1 MQDSFGVKF
10 LDSQL
15 CRKIEHAK
23 FVPQCIRYTCYRHGK
38 GSSTFVFENYESLI
52 VDSVFG
58 CELQRLCER
67 ENTNVPRFL
76 VKFMEHI
83 ERNGVDVVGIYRL
96 SGNAAS
102 VTKLRYL
109 VDQGKVATS
118 ISNFNNPYW

>member
-1 MQDSFGVKF
+1 M
-10 LDSQL
+10 
-15 CRKIEHAK
+15 
-23 FVPQCIRYTCYRHGK
+23 
-38 GSSTFVFENYESLI
+38 
-52 VDSVFG
+52 FG

-83 ERNGVDVVGIYRL
+83 ERNGLDVVGIYRL

-109 VDQGKVATS
+109 VDQG
-118 ISNFNNPYW
+118 IGCYFSNFASKPIISFVSGVI